1 MPKEIILFFRSHV
14 PNIVYRLAVVLTN
27 GLYEVLQGCDVC
39 TTARGKQYT
48 EDDVSHKFHLPPP
61 IGSNV
66 IFISPTFVSI
76 SSPTVKQ
83 QADNAL
89 EARDLHAESVLF
101 FDMVILLFRTSKK
114 LVGPNRAFLDL
125 SMCHNEHTH

>member
-1 MPKEIILFFRSHV
+1 MPKKIVFSFRPHIPDIINRFM
-14 PNIVYRLAVVLTN
+14 VVLIDS
-27 GLYEVLQGCDVC
+27 LHEVLQGCDVC

-76 SSPTVKQ
+76 SSPTV
-83 QADNAL
+83 AEVSSERRL
-89 EARDLHAESVLF
+89 YSHSRTSETESVAF
-101 FDMVILLFRTSKK
+101 
-114 LVGPNRAFLDL
+114 VGRLIIVLGARFMAFIIA
-125 SMCHNEHTH
+125 N